1 MSTPTDFERPARVLV
16 VEDDDA
22 ISQVLQRSLR
32 MEGYDVRVAGDGMEA
47 LDEAHAFLPDLVI
60 LDLGLP
66 KLDGLEVAKTLRE
79 TDDVP
84 ILVLTARDAVESRV
98 EGLDAGADDYLTKP
112 FSNDELL
119 ARVRALSR
127 RKSELVGTE
136 EIIIGKSKFLPRR
149 GELQFGRNYNQSIT
163 LTLKE
168 TGILEIL
175 AQTPN
180 VPVTKEDLLNKLWGP
195 ENDGDV
201 NIVEVFVS
209 YLRKKIKPEVCGFS
223 IATQRNLGYKLKD
236 K

>member
-1 MSTPTDFERPARVLV
+1 MRLLL
-16 VEDDDA
+16 VEDEENLVETLLHIFKKNKYEADA
-22 ISQVLQRSLR
+22 ADNGITAEE
-32 MEGYDVRVAGDGMEA
+32 MITAGAYDVI
-47 LDEAHAFLPDLVI
+47 I
-60 LDLGLP
+60 LDRMIPGQ
-66 KLDGLEVAKTLRE
+66 DGVTLLKKIRE
-79 TDDVP
+79 KGVTVP
-84 ILVLTARDAVESRV
+84 VIFLTAKHTTADKI

-119 ARVRALSR
+119 ARVRALGR
-127 RKSELVGTE
+127 RKTELVGTE

-149 GELQFGRNYNQSIT
+149 GELFFGKNYGSSIT

-180 VPVTKEDLLNKLWGP
+180 IPVTKEELLQKIWGP
-195 ENDGDV
+195 DNDGDV

-209 YLRKKIKPEVCGFS
+209 YLRKKIRPELCGFS
-223 IATQRNLGYKLKD
+223 IVTQRNLGYKLKD

>member
-1 MSTPTDFERPARVLV
+1 MRLLL
-16 VEDDDA
+16 VEDEETLVEALLHLFKRNKYEADA
-22 ISQVLQRSLR
+22 AYDGETAENMITA
-32 MEGYDVRVAGDGMEA
+32 GAYDVI
-47 LDEAHAFLPDLVI
+47 I
-60 LDLGLP
+60 LDRMIPG
-66 KLDGLEVAKTLRE
+66 KDGVTLLKDIRQKGV
-79 TDDVP
+79 TTPV
-84 ILVLTARDAVESRV
+84 IFLTAKHTTADRI

-149 GELQFGRNYNQSIT
+149 GELLFGRNYSQSLT

-175 AQTPN
+175 SHTPN
-180 VPVTKEDLLNKLWGP
+180 VPVTKEELLQKLWGP

-223 IATQRNLGYKLKD
+223 IVTQRNLGYKLKD

>member
-1 MSTPTDFERPARVLV
+1 MRLLL
-16 VEDDDA
+16 VEDEENLVEVLLHLFKKNKYEADA
-22 ISQVLQRSLR
+22 A
-32 MEGYDVRVAGDGMEA
+32 YDGKTAEEMIMSGAYDII
-47 LDEAHAFLPDLVI
+47 I
-60 LDLGLP
+60 LDRMIP
-66 KLDGLEVAKTLRE
+66 EQDGVTVLKNIRKKGVKTP
-79 TDDVP
+79 V
-84 ILVLTARDAVESRV
+84 IFLTAKHTTADKI

-112 FSNDELL
+112 FVNDELL

-127 RKSELVGTE
+127 RNSEVVETE

-149 GELQFGRNYNQSIT
+149 GELLFGRNYASSVT

-175 AQTPN
+175 AQNSNT
-180 VPVTKEDLLNKLWGP
+180 PVTKEELLQKLWGP

-209 YLRKKIKPEVCGFS
+209 YLRKKIKPECGFS
-223 IATQRNLGYKLKD
+223 IMTQRNLGYKIKD

>member
-1 MSTPTDFERPARVLV
+1 MRLLL
-16 VEDDDA
+16 VEDEENLVE
-22 ISQVLQRSLR
+22 VLLHIFKKNKYEADSASDGNTAEEMILT
-32 MEGYDVRVAGDGMEA
+32 GIYDVI
-47 LDEAHAFLPDLVI
+47 I
-60 LDLGLP
+60 LDRMLP
-66 KLDGLEVAKTLRE
+66 GQDGVT
-79 TDDVP
+79 
-84 ILVLTARDAVESRV
+84 ILKNIRKKGITTPVIFLTAKHTTADRI

-127 RKSELVGTE
+127 RNAEVVETE
-136 EIIIGKSKFLPRR
+136 EIILGKSKFLPRR
-149 GELQFGRNYNQSIT
+149 GELLYGRNYGSSLT

-175 AQTPN
+175 SQNPN
-180 VPVTKEDLLNKLWGP
+180 TPVTKEELLQKLWGP

-209 YLRKKIKPEVCGFS
+209 YLRKKIPHELCGFS
-223 IATQRNLGYKLKD
+223 IVTQRNLGYKIKD

>member
-1 MSTPTDFERPARVLV
+1 MRLLL
-16 VEDDDA
+16 VEDEENLVETLLHIFKKNKYEADA
-22 ISQVLQRSLR
+22 ADNGITAEE
-32 MEGYDVRVAGDGMEA
+32 MITAGAYDVI
-47 LDEAHAFLPDLVI
+47 I
-60 LDLGLP
+60 LDRMIPGQ
-66 KLDGLEVAKTLRE
+66 DGVTLLKKIRE
-79 TDDVP
+79 KGVTVP
-84 ILVLTARDAVESRV
+84 VIFLTAKHTTADKI

-119 ARVRALSR
+119 ARVRALGR
-127 RKSELVGTE
+127 RKTELVGTE

-149 GELQFGRNYNQSIT
+149 GELFFGRNYGSSIT

-180 VPVTKEDLLNKLWGP
+180 IPVTKEELLQKIWGP
-195 ENDGDV
+195 DNDGDV

-209 YLRKKIKPEVCGFS
+209 YLRKKIRPEMCGFS
-223 IATQRNLGYKLKD
+223 IVTQRNLGYKLKD

>member
-1 MSTPTDFERPARVLV
+1 MRLLL
-16 VEDDDA
+16 VEDEENLVETMLHIFKKNKYEADA
-22 ISQVLQRSLR
+22 ACDGITAEE
-32 MEGYDVRVAGDGMEA
+32 MITAGAYDVI
-47 LDEAHAFLPDLVI
+47 I
-60 LDLGLP
+60 LDRMLP
-66 KLDGLEVAKTLRE
+66 GRDGVTLLKNIRQKGIA
-79 TDDVP
+79 TPV
-84 ILVLTARDAVESRV
+84 IFLTAMHTTADRI

-136 EIIIGKSKFLPRR
+136 ELIIGKSKFLPRM
-149 GELQFGRNYNQSIT
+149 GELKFGRNYSQSVM

-175 AQTPN
+175 ARTPN
-180 VPVTKEDLLNKLWGP
+180 IPVTKEELLVKLWGS